1 MKNQTFGIELEMR
14 HISRSD
20 AAAVLAAHFGTR
32 VSHTGGG
39 YDTREIPD
47 GTGRVWKVVKDASI
61 ADDWDHQTEVV
72 SPIGHWEDIETVQA
86 LVRELK
92 AAGAEA
98 HASCGIHVHVG
109 LGEHTPKTLRNLVNI
124 VNAKE
129 DLLTMALEIRPE
141 RRRQWCRPVDPDFL
155 RRLNAKKPK
164 TMEALAQLW
173 YNDRDWRY
181 HAHEHYDSSRYHLL
195 NLHSVFQKGTIE
207 FRAFN
212 STLHA
217 GKVKAYI
224 QLCLA
229 ISYQA
234 LTAGSASP
242 RRPVTDNPKYTFRCW
257 LLRLGFIGD
266 EFKTAREHLTKALPG
281 NSAWRLAS

>member
-14 HISRSD
+14 HITRAD
-20 AAAVLAAHFGTR
+20 AAAVIAAHFGTR

-72 SPIGHWEDIETVQA
+72 SPICHWEDIETVQA

-173 YNDRDWRY
+173 YNDRDWVY

-242 RRPVTDNPKYTFRCW
+242 RRPVTDNPSTLSGAGSSGW
-257 LLRLGFIGD
+257 GSSG
-266 EFKTAREHLTKALPG
+266 T
-281 NSAWRLAS
+281 NSRPPANT